1 MVLEDLEEEV
11 FKLTERFYATVAEV
25 QFTLGSNE
33 AAKDS
38 QRPKNSRQRSR
49 TGTRNPSFFLA
60 KYSALMKVVRKA
72 TDRLLENTWEK
83 ILQQAET
90 EFADPTISDVNA
102 AFMSLEDVS
111 AALKR
116 ICML

>member
-1 MVLEDLEEEV
+1 
-11 FKLTERFYATVAEV
+11 
-25 QFTLGSNE
+25 
-33 AAKDS
+33 
-38 QRPKNSRQRSR
+38 
-49 TGTRNPSFFLA
+49 
-60 KYSALMKVVRKA
+60 MKVVRKA

-102 AFMSLEDVS
+102 AFMPLDDVS